1 MKDLIR
7 RGLKVSQIRLL
18 AALRETGQISAAAQT
33 VGITQPAASRLLG
46 QLEDLVGA
54 PLHERHPRGIALT
67 EAGRILADEAV
78 STLRGF
84 DLASQRIGEAIT
96 GLRGAVRIGS
106 VTGPSLEIVLP
117 ALKTAR
123 RSLPRVEI
131 SVMVDTSD
139 RLSDALLG
147 GDIDFYIGRLPHQ
160 ADARSFTLEAIGPE
174 PISLVVRQD
183 HPLTRVAPLEVGR
196 CLDYDWVLQP
206 PGGLLRRTVETYLME
221 RGFGLPD
228 RVIGTTSQLFTLA
241 LVHETDAIAPL
252 ARAVADF
259 FIDRGALGSRLDRLP
274 VAADLRV
281 ADYGLILRAAE
292 ALSPAASGIRSLLSA
307 AAARQTRA

>member
-1 MKDLIR
+1 MTDLIR

-18 AALRETGQISAAAQT
+18 AALRETGQISAAAQM
-33 VGITQPAASRLLG
+33 VGMTQPAASRLLG
-46 QLEDLVGA
+46 QLEDLAGT

-67 EAGRILADEAV
+67 EAGRILADEAM

-84 DLASQRIGEAIT
+84 DLAGQRIGEAVS
-96 GLRGAVRIGS
+96 GLRGAVRLGS

-117 ALKTAR
+117 ALRTAR

-131 SVMVDTSD
+131 SILVDTSD
-139 RLSDALLG
+139 RLGESLLSRE
-147 GDIDFYIGRLPHQ
+147 IDFYIGRIPHQ
-160 ADARSFTLEAIGPE
+160 ADARSFSLEAIGPE

-183 HPLTRVAPLEVGR
+183 HPLTRDAPLDIAR
-196 CLDYDWVLQP
+196 CLGYDWVLQP

-241 LVHETDAIAPL
+241 LVHETNAIAPL

-259 FIDRGALGSRLDRLP
+259 FIDRGALGSRLARLP

-281 ADYGLILRAAE
+281 ADYALISRAE
-292 ALSPAASGIRSLLSA
+292 EILSPAAAGIRALVA
-307 AAARQTRA
+307 AEASQSPRG